1 MMTTCPDPDEIG
13 SIVPNFQCQ
22 SGSPYMLEQ
31 SYDFRG
37 HAVASE
43 QMTVILKFGRMAP
56 AKASVLHFAMLWYGN
71 SSTVLGWRTALPDT
85 NLCGD
90 GDLNLD
96 TSLDVDDDLLDD
108 LGWGVQVDQAL
119 VDSEEISLVSL
130 PFSFRTAYP
139 SPISLLLYIL

>member
-1 MMTTCPDPDEIG
+1 MDAASSGLTFLPTRRWQHSPSQSPIPITQAIRPLFPSTPTT
-13 SIVPNFQCQ
+13 SLVT
-22 SGSPYMLEQ
+22 SPTTTHL
-31 SYDFRG
+31 S
-37 HAVASE
+37 
-43 QMTVILKFGRMAP
+43 
-56 AKASVLHFAMLWYGN
+56 
-71 SSTVLGWRTALPDT
+71 
-85 NLCGD
+85 GD
-90 GDLNLD
+90 GDLDLD